1 MCRSFFALLLVG
13 VFSAGLSG
21 CKIELTIP
29 EGGQV
34 RSGSGAYV
42 CTEGQRCQINVDDL
56 DFDETFYAV
65 PNPGYEFQG
74 WLKKHRSF
82 CGGKRES
89 CRLFTSGFA
98 GTDLEAF
105 LSRPE
110 DVFYLE
116 PIFSG
121 TNRQTADGRYN
132 LDTTSMRLTCSDG
145 SQNTVATSH
154 ATFYVATAA
163 GKITLA
169 PVISVKTPGLTPLYE
184 SVFSGPVSPAGRFTA
199 TKNVKAYSSLLDT
212 VVDLSYQLEGDV
224 SGSAW
229 SGSYSFSLLAPT
241 FGERCEGRAQFS
253 GTKHL
258 PGMHQSP
265 EGIWLGEV
273 RLDGAYEEAV
283 ALVTADGEIRMVG
296 TDGQQLIGTMT
307 VNNDKFKASLL
318 TYAPPGFYF
327 TDTGLTFAS
336 GNASGTVVQKEMAP
350 VNWTAR

>member
-1 MCRSFFALLLVG
+1 M
-13 VFSAGLSG
+13 
-21 CKIELTIP
+21 
-29 EGGQV
+29 
-34 RSGSGAYV
+34 
-42 CTEGQRCQINVDDL
+42 
-56 DFDETFYAV
+56 
-65 PNPGYEFQG
+65 
-74 WLKKHRSF
+74 
-82 CGGKRES
+82 
-89 CRLFTSGFA
+89 
-98 GTDLEAF
+98 
-105 LSRPE
+105 
-110 DVFYLE
+110 
-116 PIFSG
+116 
-121 TNRQTADGRYN
+121 
-132 LDTTSMRLTCSDG
+132 
-145 SQNTVATSH
+145 ATSH

-169 PVISVKTPGLTPLYE
+169 PVISLRTPGLTPLYE

-212 VVDLSYQLEGDV
+212 VVDLSYRLEGDV

-336 GNASGTVVQKEMAP
+336 GNASGTVVQNSTFYGSSHFNTDRAQFNFSAMSEYNRSSSFAAISGNYLGNTRGVDTFFISSKGAISGRSGDGCTYTGQVSLINPGKNLYRINVEIERCSDLNGNYSGLAALADNGPRRNAML
-350 VNWTAR
+350 VVMISGTEYVISDVLDRR